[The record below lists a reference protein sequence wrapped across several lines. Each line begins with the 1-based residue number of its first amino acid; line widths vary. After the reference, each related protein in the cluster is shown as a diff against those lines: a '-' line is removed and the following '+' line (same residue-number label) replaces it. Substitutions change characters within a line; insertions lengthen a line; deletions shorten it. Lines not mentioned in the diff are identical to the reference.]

1 MYPYRV
7 GVAEPITVLLYDPPV
22 STNWTVLTPSGELA
36 DASSVE
42 PVPARSAPLEG
53 TSTEVDGA
61 GSTVSVNG
69 WVALLLLASVAV
81 MVIG

>member
-1 MYPYRV
+1 MYPYWV
-7 GVAEPITVLLYDPPV
+7 SVAVPITVLLYDPPV
-22 STNWTVLTPSGELA
+22 ITNWTLLIPSGELA
-36 DASSVE
+36 DRVE
-42 PVPARSAPLEG
+42 RRAGPARSAPLEG

-69 WVALLLLASVAV
+69 WVAILLLASVAV